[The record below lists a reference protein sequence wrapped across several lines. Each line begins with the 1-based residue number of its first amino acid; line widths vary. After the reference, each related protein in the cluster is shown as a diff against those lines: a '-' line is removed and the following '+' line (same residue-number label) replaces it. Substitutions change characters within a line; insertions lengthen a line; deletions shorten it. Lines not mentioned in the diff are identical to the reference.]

1 MNTTACK
8 RLFSLGCVPHTDGA
22 VFQGGAERAVT
33 VANLG
38 EYLSLLAERWFGAG
52 IALQRRAFQDGLRD
66 VLELDALLAFT
77 GPEVVAMICGE
88 QAAWDAAE
96 LRAMIRPGYGYTQES
111 APIAWL
117 REFLCGARPSSEKIR
132 PAQPF

>member
-1 MNTTACK
+1 MSA
-8 RLFSLGCVPHTDGA
+8 
-22 VFQGGAERAVT
+22 
-33 VANLG
+33 
-38 EYLSLLAERWFGAG
+38 
-52 IALQRRAFQDGLRD
+52 

-117 REFLCGARPSSEKIR
+117 REFLCDAGPPLLLCLTCFLACPTRSL
-132 PAQPF
+132 

>member
-1 MNTTACK
+1 M
-8 RLFSLGCVPHTDGA
+8 
-22 VFQGGAERAVT
+22 
-33 VANLG
+33 
-38 EYLSLLAERWFGAG
+38 
-52 IALQRRAFQDGLRD
+52 
-66 VLELDALLAFT
+66 LELDALLAFT

-117 REFLCGARPSSEKIR
+117 REFLCDARPPLLLCLTCFLACLTRSL
-132 PAQPF
+132 